1 MSLKN
6 YLPVLGFILLA
17 SCLQLLLSSIGLN
30 FLLGPLTIASYYG
43 VVLIGLS
50 LLMGFTGQV
59 SMGQAGFFGIGSY
72 VQAVLV
78 TLDLRPWRDSGFIGL
93 LDKLGLLLTRKDIY
107 GQEVLNLS
115 PWVALALA
123 LGITALIA
131 FILGLPV
138 LRLKGHYLAMAT
150 LGFGIIIHSLVYS
163 VKLFGLSDGISGVP
177 EFSLIPGLAIS
188 SRLTERVSNFY
199 LAIAVLIVVILLAI
213 NLVNSRIG
221 RALRA
226 LHGNELAANSVGIN
240 TSRYKLYTFV
250 ISALLAALGGA
261 LLVHFNGMIGP
272 SSIDVMK
279 SVRLVALVAAGGMDS
294 IWGVVYM
301 GFILNFISLRQVFGS
316 FDDIFFATILII
328 LMLFLPHG
336 LIRASYFVKLIQPL
350 KNKLKIIKKD
360 LRARLRLKQGQD

>member
-1 MSLKN
+1 MSLKH
-6 YLPVLGFILLA
+6 YFPVFGFIILA
-17 SCLQLLLSSIGLN
+17 ICLQQILAALGLS
-30 FLLGPLTIASYYG
+30 FLLGPLTIAAYYG
-43 VVLIGLS
+43 IVLIGLS

-78 TLDLRPWRDSGFIGL
+78 TLDLRPWRDGGFVAL

-107 GQEVLNLS
+107 GEEVLNLS
-115 PWVALALA
+115 PWLALLLA
-123 LGITALIA
+123 LGLTALIA
-131 FILGLPV
+131 LILGLPV

-150 LGFGIIIHSLVYS
+150 LGFGIIVHSLVYS

-177 EFSLIPGLAIS
+177 EFSLGPGLVIS
-188 SRLTERVSNFY
+188 SKLTERVSNFY
-199 LAIAVLIVVILLAI
+199 LALGALVLVIILAI
-213 NLVNSRIG
+213 NLVNSRVG

-226 LHGNELAANSVGIN
+226 LHGNEFAASSVGIN
-240 TSRYKLYTFV
+240 TSSYKLYTFI
-250 ISALLAALGGA
+250 ISAVLAALGGA

-316 FDDIFFATILII
+316 FDDIFFAMILII
-328 LMLFLPHG
+328 LMLFLPQG
-336 LIRASYFVKLIQPL
+336 LIRASYFAKLFQH
-350 KNKLKIIKKD
+350 LKIRLKTLKQYFWS
-360 LRARLRLKQGQD
+360 RLRLKQGQD